1 MDSYICRE
9 LESVQRTNGVPTQID
24 LPPTAAEARGCGP
37 GVMITVPV
45 LAPRRELK
53 WAEPPNV
60 LTGIDTL
67 REPRLQMQKTI
78 HEGLHVETVD
88 EPNGPHPEKTW
99 PTEKK
104 VTKED

>member
-1 MDSYICRE
+1 
-9 LESVQRTNGVPTQID
+9 
-24 LPPTAAEARGCGP
+24 
-37 GVMITVPV
+37 MITVPV

-53 WAEPPNV
+53 WAKPPYV

-67 REPRLQMQKTI
+67 REQRFQMEKTI

-88 EPNGPHPEKTW
+88 EPNGAHPEKTC

-104 VTKED
+104 VTKKD